1 MRKIIS
7 ISLLALLCSLSL
19 WANETPVSS
28 IDSVSVDT
36 VLNPDPEW
44 YVAPLTR
51 DSLRAGKRALVA
63 ATSCAID
70 SVHIFNEDSVLTGV
84 TVYEYGDTTRTLTWT
99 INSDGSRVGLSKEE
113 SGTNGDITFSASYEW
128 DATANNWKGTAKE
141 EHTFAGGKET
151 VRTSYDWQNGA
162 WSAKTQYTWGY
173 DASGREIEYTT
184 YVRNTAGSL
193 VYSKQRLREY
203 NAAGRMVQEIQ
214 YTAHNGTAWSAGTKR
229 IYDYD
234 GSNIILNEYYSTY
247 TNGTWV
253 GSSKEIWTYT
263 AGKKTYYEK
272 NTWSNGAWVGSSKEI
287 WVFNGPSSKQT
298 LHETYSWT
306 NGDWAVTAQENSG
319 YDANG
324 NNTLIENYTYT
335 NGVQKGSKKEE
346 NTFSGST
353 KVETVTYKWTNDAWV
368 KNVKTVNNKVS
379 SPAESCRY
387 SWNGT
392 EWVGSG
398 NRTLTTNNSSNKPV
412 EVITQ
417 TWSSETNSWVNY
429 TRATTEYT
437 GSKTTQEATYAWQ
450 NDAWVG
456 TSRSDWHYNAKGQN
470 DTIKTYTNNGTEWI
484 YSDRTAKT
492 YNAAGTEIM
501 THKAQWNGEKW
512 VMTSMTRTDILDH
525 TIDGVRQTLN
535 ASWRCGAD
543 SVWIG
548 VQKDTAVFS
557 ATGKQIYAAKYTS
570 WANNDWIPSYKQ
582 TLVYDEADRL
592 LLNERYNWSANKWKG
607 SFRYEYGYD
616 EQGRQTYSATY
627 NSWSST
633 TNNWVGTT
641 MTETVFNEM
650 GQTAEKKLY
659 NWNNGWTAFNRYLYT
674 YDAEGHL
681 IDQIVQSNSNNG
693 WQNALR
699 YEKGYHNNIL
709 VVSNDYTWIN
719 NAWCITSKNEK
730 TYDEDSDAKLRR
742 EIIGKWNNSTGA
754 AISFA
759 DNRYFYDC
767 DQHLYTIRFLNEN
780 GAILESKQVQNG
792 TMPAFSGET
801 PTKEATAE
809 NTYTFTGWDKA
820 IAEVSGDATYT
831 AVFSATKRQY
841 TITWLNEDGTEISHE
856 TLEYGLTPAH
866 ADIYKESTAEYTYT
880 FTGWDKEITPVIG
893 DATYKAVFSA
903 TKRQYTITW
912 LNEDG
917 TEIDH
922 ETLEYGLT
930 PAHADIYKESTAE
943 YTYTFTGWDKEI
955 TPVIG
960 DATYKA
966 AFTTTKR
973 QYTIIWLNED
983 GSELDRQTLEYGAMP
998 QHADATKEST
1008 AEYTYTFAGWGKEI
1022 ASVTG
1027 NETYQATFTAT
1038 KRQYTITW
1046 LNEDNSQLAQTTV
1059 EYGVMPTA
1067 PETPSKE
1074 STAEYT
1080 YTFVGWDAEPAS
1092 VTGNAAYTA
1101 VFTATKRQY
1110 TITWLSDDGSMID
1123 QTTVEYG
1130 AMPQHADPSK
1140 ESTAEYTY
1148 TFVGWDAEPAS
1159 VTGDATY
1166 KATFTA
1172 TKRQYTI
1179 TWLSDDGSMI
1189 DQTTVEYGAMP
1200 QHADPSKEPTAEYT
1214 YTFVGWDSDPAPVT
1228 GAAIYKAVYSSNKNS
1243 YTVTFYFEDGVTV
1256 LDSQTLEYGETPTTT
1271 MTPSKNAEEHYYYTF
1286 IGWSPEIT
1294 PVTGDASYTPVFT
1307 KEPKQYT
1314 ITFNNYNGRQLWTT
1328 TVPYGETP
1336 EYNGETPTRLRTQ
1349 QYTYTFAGW
1358 SPELT
1363 AVSGNATYTALFDAI
1378 VNQYTVVFQNEDGTE
1393 LDRQLVDYGTK
1404 PEYQGETP
1412 TKEPDENYRYEFAG
1426 WTPRIAAVYGDAT
1439 YTATYTRHDLHEG
1452 IDNVQSPCMEAQKVL
1467 RNGTFYILRG
1477 GKTYTLD
1484 GVLVE

>member
-1 MRKIIS
+1 M
-7 ISLLALLCSLSL
+7 LLCSLSL
-19 WANETPVSS
+19 WANETPVAN

-36 VLNPDPEW
+36 MATSDPEW

-63 ATSCAID
+63 ATSCVID
-70 SVHIFNEDSVLTGV
+70 SIQIFNEDSVLTGV
-84 TVYEYGDTTRTLTWT
+84 SVYEYGDTTRTLTWT
-99 INSDGSRVGLSKEE
+99 INSDGSRAGLSKEE
-113 SGTNGDITFSASYEW
+113 SGTNGAVTFSASYTW
-128 DATANNWKGTAKE
+128 DETTNNWKGTSKE
-141 EHTFAGGKET
+141 EHTFAGNNET
-151 VRTSYDWQNGA
+151 LSTIYDWLNGA
-162 WSAKTQYTWGY
+162 WSANTQYTWTY
-173 DASGREIEYTT
+173 DASGNETEYIT
-184 YVRNTAGSL
+184 YTRNASGEL

-324 NNTLIENYTYT
+324 NNTLIENYTYS

-346 NTFSGST
+346 YTFSGST

-379 SPAESCRY
+379 NPAESCRY

-417 TWSSETNSWVNY
+417 TWSSETNSWANY
-429 TRATTEYT
+429 SRATTEYT

-525 TIDGVRQTLN
+525 TIDGIRQTLN

-742 EIIGKWNNSTGA
+742 EIIGKWNNSTGV

-759 DNRYFYDC
+759 DNRYFYSC
-767 DQHLYTIRFLNEN
+767 DRPQVFTIRFVNEN
-780 GAILESKQVQNG
+780 GTILESKQVQNG
-792 TMPAFSGET
+792 AMPAYSGAE
-801 PTKEATAE
+801 PTKEPTAE
-809 NTYTFTGWDKA
+809 YTYTFAGWNKA
-820 IAEVSGDATYT
+820 IAEVSDDETYT
-831 AVFSATKRQY
+831 ATFTATKRQY

-880 FTGWDKEITPVIG
+880 FTGWDKEITPVNG
-893 DATYKAVFSA
+893 DATYKAVFTT

-912 LNEDG
+912 LNEDNSQLAQ
-917 TEIDH
+917 T
-922 ETLEYGLT
+922 TVEYGVIPTAPET
-930 PAHADIYKESTAE
+930 PSKGATAE
-943 YTYTFTGWDKEI
+943 FTYTFAGWGKEI
-955 TPVIG
+955 ASVTG
-960 DATYKA
+960 NETYQAT
-966 AFTTTKR
+966 FTATKNS
-973 QYTIIWLNED
+973 YTITWLNED

-1008 AEYTYTFAGWGKEI
+1008 AEYTYAFAGWGKEI
-1022 ASVTG
+1022 ALVTG

-1038 KRQYTITW
+1038 KNTYTITW
-1046 LNEDNSQLAQTTV
+1046 LNEDGS
-1059 EYGVMPTA
+1059 EIDH
-1067 PETPSKE
+1067 ET
-1074 STAEYT
+1074 
-1080 YTFVGWDAEPAS
+1080 
-1092 VTGNAAYTA
+1092 
-1101 VFTATKRQY
+1101 
-1110 TITWLSDDGSMID
+1110 L
-1123 QTTVEYG
+1123 EYG

-1189 DQTTVEYGAMP
+1189 DQTTFEYGAMP
-1200 QHADPSKEPTAEYT
+1200 QHADPSKESTAEYT

-1228 GAAIYKAVYSSNKNS
+1228 GNATYTAVYSSNKNS

-1256 LDSQTLEYGETPTTT
+1256 LDSQVLEYGETPTTT

-1286 IGWSPEIT
+1286 TGWYPEIAT
-1294 PVTGDASYTPVFT
+1294 VTGDASYTPVFV

-1314 ITFNNYNGRQLWTT
+1314 ITFNNYNGRPLWTT

-1336 EYNGETPTRLRTQ
+1336 VYNGETPTRQRTQ
-1349 QYTYTFAGW
+1349 QYSYEFAGW

-1363 AVSGNATYTALFDAI
+1363 AVSGDATYTALFDAI
-1378 VNQYTVVFQNEDGTE
+1378 VNQYTVVFLNEDGTE
-1393 LDRQLVDYGTK
+1393 LDRQMADYGTK

-1412 TKEPDENYRYEFAG
+1412 TKEPDAEYRYEFAG
-1426 WTPRIAAVYGDAT
+1426 WTPRIVAVFTDAT

-1452 IDNVQSPCMEAQKVL
+1452 IDDVQSPCMEAQKVL

-1477 GKTYTLD
+1477 DKVYTTD